1 MMRRTILVEAVV
13 LSAAPLMVTE
23 LAMAAHEPASL
34 AARTDAFVE
43 KARRTYPSDADCKF
57 SIAGEFLSATSA
69 ADARSPGKGSR
80 YVRWA
85 SVPGISNLRDIGGWN
100 GLSAGRVYRGSCNT
114 AKGAAV
120 FSNPLGF
127 KTEIDLREKRET
139 KANEVRSAPNYV
151 HIPLKSYTNMFNRA
165 SAAAYAKVL
174 RVFCNAANYPIY
186 IHCVGGAD
194 RTASVI
200 YLLDGLCGASR
211 TDAEIDY
218 ELTTLCGAF
227 GARSRA
233 DGTYKPFRPMMLE
246 MMNRPGGTWNEKVAN
261 FVEAELG
268 LAEEEV
274 ESIRRNLAA
283 NMEAAAVVRDIPYAP
298 ENGKFGLG
306 DLYLPEKASPDTPV
320 VLVIHGGG
328 WTGMCRAD
336 VEGIARFFCDDLG
349 FAAFNVDY
357 RLASATSRWPACGD
371 DCLAAARFVLSPR
384 FSAISGLAP
393 KKIWICGGSAGGHL
407 TLWTALNLSPEK
419 VAGALSISGIADT
432 EPDRARA
439 PRRYR
444 WMVGEGMPEANPLKI
459 VKPNGP
465 RLLLT
470 HAVGDKVVPVE
481 SERSF
486 AAAYR
491 AAGNVAEVFE
501 YPNTI
506 HEGLTG
512 HCIWIPG
519 SKPHRL
525 IPELE
530 ARIAAFTKKG
540 TRE

>member
-1 MMRRTILVEAVV
+1 MIRGTILVEAVV
-13 LSAAPLMVTE
+13 LSAAPIMAAE
-23 LAMAAHEPASL
+23 RAMSAHEPASL
-34 AARTDAFVE
+34 AARTAAFVE
-43 KARRTYPSDADCKF
+43 KARLTYPSDADCKS
-57 SIAGEFLSATSA
+57 SIAGEFLAATNG
-69 ADARSPGKGSR
+69 ADACSPGNDSR
-80 YVRWA
+80 YVRWMA
-85 SVPGISNLRDIGGWN
+85 VPGISNLRDIGGWN
-100 GLSAGRVYRGSCNT
+100 GLAAGRVYRGSRN
-114 AKGAAV
+114 AAEGDAG

-127 KTEIDLREKRET
+127 KTEVDLREMREIRCG
-139 KANEVRSAPNYV
+139 EVRSAPNYV
-151 HIPLKSYTNMFNRA
+151 HIPLKSYTNMFGRA

-174 RVFCNAANYPIY
+174 RVFCDAANYPVY

-194 RTASVI
+194 RTASVV
-200 YLLDGLCGASR
+200 YLLDGLCGVSR

-218 ELTTLCGAF
+218 ELTSLCGAF

-261 FVEAELG
+261 FAKAELG
-268 LAEEEV
+268 LSEEEV

-283 NMEAAAVVRDIPYAP
+283 KAEAAAAVRDIPYAP

-306 DLYLPEKASPDTPV
+306 DLYLPEKVTPETPV

-336 VEGIARFFCDDLG
+336 VEGIARFFSDDLG

-357 RLASATSRWPACGD
+357 RLASATNRWPACGD
-371 DCLAAARFVLSPR
+371 DCLAAARFVLSQR

-407 TLWTALNLSPEK
+407 TLWTALNLPPGE
-419 VAGALSISGIADT
+419 VAGAISISGIADT

-444 WMVGEGMPEANPLKI
+444 WMTGEGMPEANPLKVI
-459 VKPNGP
+459 KPNGP

-501 YPNTI
+501 YPVDI

-530 ARIAAFTKKG
+530 ARIAAFMKKG
-540 TRE
+540 AR